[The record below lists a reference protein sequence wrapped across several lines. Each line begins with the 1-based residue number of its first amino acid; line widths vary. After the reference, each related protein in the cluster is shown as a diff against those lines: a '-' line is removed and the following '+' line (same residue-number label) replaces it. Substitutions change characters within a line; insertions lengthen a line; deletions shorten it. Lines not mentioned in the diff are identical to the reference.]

1 MQPMANIALRA
12 ARKAADYISRSIDR
26 PDEFEVESKGR
37 NDFVSNIDRMAES
50 IIIEQIRETYP
61 DHSIL
66 AEESGSIQGNSEFTW
81 IIDPLDGT
89 LNFLQGIPHFS
100 VSIGIM
106 KGLHHEHGVIVDPVR
121 GDEFVAS
128 RGSGAQLNGKRIRVS
143 ARAKIED
150 CVLAT
155 SIPPGSIENRLETHM
170 DSVKRI
176 TRTCR
181 AVRQGGSAAL
191 DLAYV
196 AAGRLDG
203 FWQMDLSKWDIAA
216 GIVLVRE
223 AGGFIGDLN
232 GGESFW
238 ETGDIAAANPKCFR
252 NLIQKFK
259 ENG

>member
-1 MQPMANIALRA
+1 MQRTMQSAFKRISIIAACVLSLLGGAVSA
-12 ARKAADYISRSIDR
+12 APPNFVIIFTDDQGYADLSC
-26 PDEFEVESKGR
+26 FGSKEIR
-37 NDFVSNIDRMAES
+37 TPNIDRMAEA

-61 DHSIL
+61 DHAIL

-191 DLAYV
+191 DLA
-196 AAGRLDG
+196 
-203 FWQMDLSKWDIAA
+203 
-216 GIVLVRE
+216 
-223 AGGFIGDLN
+223 
-232 GGESFW
+232 
-238 ETGDIAAANPKCFR
+238 
-252 NLIQKFK
+252 
-259 ENG
+259 